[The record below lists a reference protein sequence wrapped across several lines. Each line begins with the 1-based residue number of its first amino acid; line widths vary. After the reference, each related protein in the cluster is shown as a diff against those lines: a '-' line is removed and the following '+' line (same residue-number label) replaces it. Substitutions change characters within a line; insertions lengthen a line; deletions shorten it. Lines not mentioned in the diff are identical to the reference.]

1 MIRMFILWAFL
12 SFGLNA
18 QSVPLWKTYTAII
31 TQNDN
36 VDPVVYVMQNDFI
49 SEIVWKR
56 LSTGYYVGRL
66 VGVFLPFKT
75 WAILECANNSVIVYG
90 NIDEIVIITRNSSG
104 LPSDNILKK
113 SAVEIRVYMDV

>member
-1 MIRMFILWAFL
+1 MIFLWAFL
-12 SFGLNA
+12 SIGINA
-18 QSVPLWKTYTAII
+18 QSVPLWKIYTAII

-49 SEIVWKR
+49 GEIVWKR
-56 LSTGYYVGRL
+56 LSTGYYTGRL
-66 VGVFLPFKT
+66 VGAFLPFKT
-75 WAILECANNSVIVYG
+75 WCILECANNSVILYG
-90 NIDEIVIITRNSSG
+90 NIDEVVIVTRNSSG